1 MSSTNQY
8 ISLLHGLR
16 SKASLQRI
24 FITAFTCL
32 SAIACSPETTPP
44 TSSDSTPQTSSE
56 PTAETSS
63 GPKIVTTFLPVHLFT
78 KAVVGDTG
86 QVDILISPGKE
97 VHDYQATPE
106 NAKLLAQADVLVE
119 NGLGMEEFLSGL
131 VANAGNSKLQQ
142 IDASEG
148 IEAMEGE
155 DGHDEHGHDEHGHD
169 EHKHDEDKHDEDK
182 HDEDKHDEH
191 GHGHHHP
198 EGNPHVWLD
207 PVLAQQQVANIRD
220 RLIEIDPDNADSY
233 RSNAQAYIEQLQ
245 QLDNEF
251 KEKLAPVQGCN
262 FITFHDAFP
271 YLAQRYGLEQEAI
284 VEIPEES
291 ITPQDIQR
299 IQQITKE
306 HSVKALL
313 TEPGIKDKRVE
324 QISSDLNL
332 SLEEINPL
340 EAGETNP
347 QYYFQVMRGNL
358 EALSRACQ

>member
-8 ISLLHGLR
+8 PSVLHRLR
-16 SKASLQRI
+16 LKGSLQRF
-24 FITAFTCL
+24 FITAFTGFM
-32 SAIACSPETTPP
+32 AIACGTEPTPP
-44 TSSDSTPQTSSE
+44 TSSDSTP
-56 PTAETSS
+56 ATSS

-86 QVDILISPGKE
+86 QVDILISPGTE

-106 NAKLLAQADVLVE
+106 DAKLLAQADVLIE
-119 NGLGMEEFLSGL
+119 NGLGMEAFLSDL
-131 VANAGNSKLQQ
+131 VANAGNAELQQ

-148 IEAMEGE
+148 IETMDGE
-155 DGHDEHGHDEHGHD
+155 HGHDEHKHDEHGHD
-169 EHKHDEDKHDEDK
+169 EHKHDEHGHDE
-182 HDEDKHDEH
+182 
-191 GHGHHHP
+191 HGHHHP

-251 KEKLAPVQGCN
+251 KEKLTPVQGCN

-299 IQQITKE
+299 IKQITEE

-313 TEPGIKDKRVE
+313 TEPGIEDKRVE

-332 SLEEINPL
+332 SLEQINPL
-340 EAGETNP
+340 EAGETDP
-347 QYYFQVMRGNL
+347 QYYFQVMQGNL
-358 EALSRACQ
+358 EALLRACQ